1 MIEPARPV
9 TVLRGGRVFTA
20 ALEGWTEAVAY
31 RGARVEAVGTLSDLL
46 DRFPDARQI
55 DVGGRTVLPG
65 LIDAHNHFLA
75 TGESLAAVDARY
87 PGVASIEDLVA
98 NVASAATT
106 APPGAWVTAFGF
118 DDAKYEGAL
127 TRWDLDRA
135 AADRPIGVYHV
146 SGHHVVVNS
155 RALADRGL
163 DEATPDPP
171 GGRLVRDD
179 GRLNGWCLD
188 AAMNLIL
195 PVAVD
200 IGSHGPNFHTVTTL
214 DASVAAVERAARAFL
229 AAGLTTVCDAQVTS
243 RELAAYREADR
254 RGSLGVRTVCMPLS
268 HQLETFRAL
277 GLAGPFGDDRL
288 RIGALKIYADGSL
301 IGGTAAFAEPYG
313 EHGEFAGSMYRS
325 PAELRELIVAAH
337 LDGWQIGVHV
347 QGDRAMTAVL
357 DGLEAAVAAA
367 PRDHRHRL
375 EHAGYPT
382 PALLER
388 IARLGAIT
396 VNQTNY
402 LFDSGDEFL
411 VRLGERAHGLM
422 PLRDELAAGIPVV
435 LSSDSDVT
443 SYRPLDTIRSATER
457 RTRSGAP
464 IGAAQALTLDE
475 ALRAHTITAA
485 YALGMEDRI
494 GSLEPGKLADIV
506 VIDGDL
512 PAADDIAALGVWLT
526 VLDGRVEHAVEPSLV
541 DES

>member
-1 MIEPARPV
+1 
-9 TVLRGGRVFTA
+9 
-20 ALEGWTEAVAY
+20 
-31 RGARVEAVGTLSDLL
+31 
-46 DRFPDARQI
+46 
-55 DVGGRTVLPG
+55 
-65 LIDAHNHFLA
+65 
-75 TGESLAAVDARY
+75 
-87 PGVASIEDLVA
+87 
-98 NVASAATT
+98 
-106 APPGAWVTAFGF
+106 
-118 DDAKYEGAL
+118 
-127 TRWDLDRA
+127 
-135 AADRPIGVYHV
+135 
-146 SGHHVVVNS
+146 
-155 RALADRGL
+155 
-163 DEATPDPP
+163 
-171 GGRLVRDD
+171 
-179 GRLNGWCLD
+179 
-188 AAMNLIL
+188 MNLIL

-200 IGSHGPNFHTVTTL
+200 VGSHGPNFHTVTTL

-254 RGSLGVRTVCMPLS
+254 RGTLGVRTVCMPLS

-382 PALLER
+382 PALIER

-411 VRLGERAHGLM
+411 LRLGERAHGLM

-443 SYRPLDTIRSATER
+443 SFRPLDTIRSATER

-464 IGAAQALTLDE
+464 IGAAQALTLEE
-475 ALRAHTITAA
+475 ALLRAHDHRRLRARDGGSDRIARGRQARRHRRGRRRSAGRRRHRRPRCVADGARRHGGARARAVAAGRAVTGPATDAWAALERTSFSKRRGLLESAGTPRSCVAVDPRARAVGASPTCAGSATPGPTAA
-485 YALGMEDRI
+485 RYRQ
-494 GSLEPGKLADIV
+494 P
-506 VIDGDL
+506 
-512 PAADDIAALGVWLT
+512 
-526 VLDGRVEHAVEPSLV
+526 R
-541 DES
+541 

>member
-1 MIEPARPV
+1 
-9 TVLRGGRVFTA
+9 
-20 ALEGWTEAVAY
+20 
-31 RGARVEAVGTLSDLL
+31 
-46 DRFPDARQI
+46 
-55 DVGGRTVLPG
+55 
-65 LIDAHNHFLA
+65 
-75 TGESLAAVDARY
+75 
-87 PGVASIEDLVA
+87 
-98 NVASAATT
+98 
-106 APPGAWVTAFGF
+106 
-118 DDAKYEGAL
+118 
-127 TRWDLDRA
+127 
-135 AADRPIGVYHV
+135 
-146 SGHHVVVNS
+146 
-155 RALADRGL
+155 
-163 DEATPDPP
+163 
-171 GGRLVRDD
+171 
-179 GRLNGWCLD
+179 
-188 AAMNLIL
+188 MNLIL

-214 DASVAAVERAARAFL
+214 DALVAAVERAARAFL

-254 RGSLGVRTVCMPLS
+254 RGTLGVRTVCMPLS

-325 PAELRELIVAAH
+325 PAELRDLIVAAH

-347 QGDRAMTAVL
+347 QGDRAMAAVL

-382 PALLER
+382 PAMLER

-411 VRLGERAHGLM
+411 LRLGERAHGLI

-435 LSSDSDVT
+435 LSSDSDV
-443 SYRPLDTIRSATER
+443 
-457 RTRSGAP
+457 
-464 IGAAQALTLDE
+464 
-475 ALRAHTITAA
+475 H
-485 YALGMEDRI
+485 
-494 GSLEPGKLADIV
+494 V
-506 VIDGDL
+506 L
-512 PAADDIAALGVWLT
+512 PAARHDPVGHRTTHAIGGADRRGPGPHPRGSAARAHGHRRLRARDGGADRIARARQARRHRG
-526 VLDGRVEHAVEPSLV
+526 DRRRP
-541 DES
+541 